1 MAHRLCSFMWVGC
14 VVTPTI
20 AGRNCGEDSVRELEG
35 ENIKRRYVRDAKTS
49 CDHTGTIPD
58 AEEARGVSG
67 ARVAFA
73 DLARRAFG
81 VTHPT

>member
-1 MAHRLCSFMWVGC
+1 MWVGC

-20 AGRNCGEDSVRELEG
+20 AGRNCAEDSVRELEG
-35 ENIKRRYVRDAKTS
+35 ESIKRRYVRDAKPS
-49 CDHTGTIPD
+49 CDHIGTIPD
-58 AEEARGVSG
+58 AEEARDVSG

-81 VTHPT
+81 VTHPA